1 MNTAFREYLNRPRM
15 LTAKLSDAVTQFH
28 DLWAAC
34 TKQTTSFDTVG
45 GHGGGGGDAKDGILA
60 AFADFSNSQNRYR
73 EELDDAK
80 RELRRFFETLRPRDA
95 LLLELR
101 YVQLL
106 DWNDVHKKL
115 SDKGYPCLALRTVLN
130 WHTEALNRGE
140 RIWEDTQHG
149 KRESHADD
157 AEDC

>member
-15 LTAKLSDAVTQFH
+15 LTAKLNDAVTQFH
-28 DLWAAC
+28 ELWAAC

-60 AFADFSNSQNRYR
+60 AYADFRNAQNRYR
-73 EELDDAK
+73 EELEAAK
-80 RELRRFFETLRPRDA
+80 KEIRGFLGSLSPRDA

-101 YVQLL
+101 YIRLL
-106 DWNDVHKKL
+106 DWDGVHERL
-115 SDKGYPCLALRTVLN
+115 GENGYPCRALRTVLN

-140 RIWEDTQHG
+140 SLWEVQHG
-149 KRESHADD
+149 KRTD
-157 AEDC
+157 ASDAKNR